1 MKVLFLDDLDVR
13 HEWAKTQF
21 IGAEITHVRTAWECV
36 AALRDK
42 GPFDT
47 VSLDHDLGFSE
58 HSYTEGEKN
67 GNGQDVTRWVLEQ
80 AMETGAGSWEYWWL
94 EADWI
99 IHSWN
104 PDGARNMARDLETA
118 WCNVVV
124 EPAKV

>member
-21 IGAEITHVRTAWECV
+21 IGAEITHVHTAWECV

-42 GPFDT
+42 GPFDV
-47 VSLDHDLGFSE
+47 VSLDHDLGYSS
-58 HSYTEGEKN
+58 HSYTEQDVN
-67 GNGQDVTRWVLEQ
+67 GNGQDVTRYVLEQ
-80 AMETGAGSWEYWWL
+80 AMNPDAGLWQDWWR

-104 PDGARNMARDLETA
+104 PDGAKNMARDLRTA
-118 WCNVVV
+118 WCDVVV
-124 EPAKV
+124 EMAKV